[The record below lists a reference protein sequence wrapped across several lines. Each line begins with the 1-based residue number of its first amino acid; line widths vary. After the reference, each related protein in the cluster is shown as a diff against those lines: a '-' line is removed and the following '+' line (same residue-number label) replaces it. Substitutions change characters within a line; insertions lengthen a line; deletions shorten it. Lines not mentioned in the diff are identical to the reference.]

1 MCKKIG
7 LLSILMVLF
16 WSCKDEYTYVTNVT
30 EKVYT
35 NNYYLENQM
44 DPITEDIRPDF
55 LKEGDSVA
63 VFAIS
68 NSVSESDL
76 KNGISVLESWGLKV
90 LRSDNLYKVDGRY
103 AGTQSERIEGLQ
115 KLVDNPNLKALIAAR
130 GGYGASQVIPY
141 IDFSNFEKNPKWVV
155 GFSDVTSFH
164 AALNNKGI
172 ETIHGP
178 MVNAMTHA
186 ESVKSLRDALFGDLK
201 KHTFTTNKH
210 CVEGEAE
217 GRLVGGNL
225 SIIYSLGGTFFDLN
239 VRDAI
244 LLIEDVGESNYHIER
259 MMINLKLSGK
269 LECVK
274 GVIVGDFTRTTQGVD
289 DSIEEIM
296 ERELSPLGIPVL
308 YGANFGHDTKN
319 LATYLG
325 RKVKLEVGSDK
336 STVTFQ

>member
-1 MCKKIG
+1 MKHK
-7 LLSILMVLF
+7 LSIFFIIALSLG
-16 WSCKDEYTYVTNVT
+16 SCKDEITYVTNVT

-44 DPITEDIRPDF
+44 DPVTADIRPEF

-68 NSVSESDL
+68 NSVSASEMQ
-76 KNGISVLESWGLKV
+76 KGISVLESWGLKV
-90 LRSDNLYKVDGRY
+90 RLADNLYKVDGRY
-103 AGTQSERIEGLQ
+103 AGNQTERIEGLQ
-115 KLVDNPNLKALIAAR
+115 KLVDSPNIKALIAAR
-130 GGYGASQVIPY
+130 GGYGATQVIPY
-141 IDFSNFEKNPKWVV
+141 IDFSSFEKKPKWVV
-155 GFSDVTSFH
+155 GYSDVTSFH
-164 AALNNKGI
+164 AVLNNKGI

-186 ESVKSLRDALFGDLK
+186 ESVSSLHDALFGKLE

-225 SIIYSLGGTFFDLN
+225 SIIYSLGGTYMDLN

-244 LLIEDVGESNYHIER
+244 LFIEDVGESNYHVER

-274 GVIVGDFTRTTQGVD
+274 GVIVGDFTRMTQGID

-296 ERELSPLGIPVL
+296 DRELSSLGIPVL
-308 YGANFGHDTKN
+308 YGANMGHDTKN

-325 RKVKLEVGSDK
+325 RKVKLEVGSTT
-336 STVTFQ
+336 STITYQ